1 MSDPTPMRP
10 WREGDENDRAAEVV
24 RLVAGIAPRPVDVGK
39 GWDDVIERVARPR
52 SSRGLWFAAAAG
64 AVLLAWV
71 SLQWPFGTPRQ
82 APAPAP
88 AALVKAPECEEP
100 QMCLEGSA
108 PPAPVVV
115 APSPSPVVAPKKQ
128 PAPKVAVVEEA
139 PAPAEEEAPAPAQGP
154 KDVVVASGAIWS
166 QPSEAALKLDR
177 GSIEVKPHAE
187 TYTVT
192 TPEVSLASTNA
203 RYAADVTEAGTVVR
217 VFEGEL
223 AVVAFASRQQVTL
236 TAGEERTFSAGPAP
250 SALDVVPP
258 AVSSPACARYS
269 VEQRVACLTNEARGE
284 GLRAQAALYE
294 AAYLQVRA
302 GRAAGAELTLRESL
316 RRFPQGV
323 LHPEVRLSLIKALT
337 AQRRLSEA
345 GEVGRDFLTAC
356 PEDPRVADVEA
367 FLRTL
372 DWLESR

>member
-10 WREGDENDRAAEVV
+10 WRDSDDNDRAAEVV
-24 RLVAGIAPRPVDVGK
+24 RLVAGISPRPVDIGK
-39 GWDDVIERVARPR
+39 GWDDVIERVARPK
-52 SSRGLWFAAAAG
+52 SSRLLWFAAAAA

-71 SLQWPFGTPRQ
+71 SLQWPFSPQRPT
-82 APAPAP
+82 ATPAPVV
-88 AALVKAPECEEP
+88 ALKAPECEEP
-100 QMCLEGSA
+100 QMCMEGSA
-108 PPAPVVV
+108 PAAPAVV
-115 APSPSPVVAPKKQ
+115 APSVVVPPKRQQAPR
-128 PAPKVAVVEEA
+128 VAVVEEA
-139 PAPAEEEAPAPAQGP
+139 HAPAEEEAPAAPQGP

-166 QPSEAALKLDR
+166 QPSEGSLKLDR
-177 GSIEVKPHAE
+177 GSIEVKPHQE
-187 TYTVT
+187 PYTVT
-192 TPEVSLASTNA
+192 TPEVTLASTNA

-223 AVVAFASRQQVTL
+223 AVIATANRHQVTL
-236 TAGEERTFSAGPAP
+236 SAGEERMFPAGPAP

-269 VEQRVACLTNEARGE
+269 VEQRVACLVNEARGE

-302 GRAAGAELTLRESL
+302 SRAAGAELTLRESL
-316 RRFPQGV
+316 RRFPRGV

-337 AQRRLSEA
+337 AQRRLGEA

-356 PEDPRVADVEA
+356 PDDPRVADVEA

-372 DWLESR
+372 EWLESR